1 MAKPFFYIVFFLMV
15 TAFSAVDSRPVI
27 PPEMVTK
34 DLVGFWSFDQTTIK
48 GRIVNDIWSKNHG
61 TIKGGPKSVKGK
73 FGQALSFDGKK
84 DLVEIPHHVSLDLK
98 KEITIEF
105 WFLLNGESGDNE
117 YPRPVSKGQ
126 SLWDNSGY
134 GVWVRDTRNPTD
146 IGFRSVTL
154 DPNDTRKTGLP
165 SYANKDWHHVV
176 LTYNGKK
183 GMLYLDGE
191 VLVDQPVKGDL
202 SQNKEPLHIGDALD
216 MRHFNGV
223 IDEVRIYNRGLIPA
237 EAKQNFEIK
246 SNNLSVRVAGKITT
260 VWAKLKRD

>member
-1 MAKPFFYIVFFLMV
+1 ML
-15 TAFSAVDSRPVI
+15 
-27 PPEMVTK
+27 
-34 DLVGFWSFDQTTIK
+34 K
-48 GRIVNDIWSKNHG
+48 G
-61 TIKGGPKSVKGK
+61 
-73 FGQALSFDGKK
+73 Q
-84 DLVEIPHHVSLDLK
+84 
-98 KEITIEF
+98 
-105 WFLLNGESGDNE
+105 SGNNE

-126 SLWDNSGY
+126 STGDNSGY
-134 GVWVRDTRNPTD
+134 GVWVRDSRNPTD

-154 DPNDTRKTGLP
+154 IPKDTRKTGLP
-165 SYANKDWHHVV
+165 NYDTKDWHHVV
-176 LTYNGKK
+176 LAYNGKK